1 MPNEDEDVIID
12 NRIEVL
18 ADAMTNPNVNVSDI
32 ENIETHSDI
41 EVLLKRAVIALKD
54 LQISSGAGL
63 NWGQIQGNL
72 TAQTDLVS
80 ALSAK
85 ASLSDLAAIDTK
97 TRNLENSMS
106 AKADK
111 SELDAKANVDVYA
124 ELDTKASTSWAIS
137 MFDAADA
144 KIDTKASTSWA
155 TNTFATKADK
165 DELDAKINGKA
176 SATMWSNIE
185 IPASGWSASA
195 PYTQTVTVNGMLATY
210 HPFVDIQY
218 TDNTTI
224 ADEKSYYSCIDRIT
238 TGANSITLICL
249 DEKPAGTFHINLK
262 EVS

>member
-1 MPNEDEDVIID
+1 MLVADEDVIID

-72 TAQTDLVS
+72 TAQTDLVN

-124 ELDTKASTSWAIS
+124 ELDTKADTSYVTQ
-137 MFDAADA
+137 ML
-144 KIDTKASTSWA
+144 DTKASKDA
-155 TNTFATKADK
+155 VNAKANTTDVEERFAQMTTVV
-165 DELDAKINGKA
+165 NGKA

-185 IPASGWSASA
+185 IPVNGWSASA